1 MARPSSILL
10 SNGTVLLHDDEDRVS
25 PVRADVL
32 IIDGKI
38 VEIAPSIAPLSPS
51 PDVLDIDCT
60 GKIISPGFV
69 DTHHHLWQTQLKGR
83 HADDLLLDYMGKG
96 NITFSLFKPEDV
108 FWGELGGCMEA
119 IDGGTTMV
127 VDHAHINHS
136 ADHSASALSATV
148 ASGIR
153 SYFCYCPV
161 PQTRAASWTPFEFET
176 PTASVPDWA
185 SKQLAELAASQPFGD
200 GRVRLGVGFDGYHL
214 PQDVVV
220 SVFESARRMG
230 VKLFTSHY
238 VRGALFG
245 QHSVVNL
252 LDAYGLLKSDI
263 LLSHASQAL
272 PEDAVQLI
280 AEHAHI
286 SSTPDTELQMAH
298 GAPVC
303 FRADLFQIASLGV
316 DCHSNNSGD
325 MLSQMRLALQSARG
339 TRNQRFVAQGALPR
353 SVQPTVAQAFNLGTI
368 MGARAVGMGAEIG
381 SIRVGK
387 RADLVVFDAQ
397 SPGMVCA
404 ADHDPVAAIVL
415 HASVRD
421 VETVIV
427 DGRIRKSGG
436 KLCPVDAGGGAEVGW
451 PEVASKL
458 LHSRRRIQAVI
469 EGADMD
475 GAKEAV
481 MKLFHVDANKIV
493 DHL

>member
-10 SNGTVLLHDDEDRVS
+10 SNGTVLLHDDEDRVN

-51 PDVLDIDCT
+51 PDALDIDCT

-108 FWGELGGCMEA
+108 FWGELGG
-119 IDGGTTMV
+119 
-127 VDHAHINHS
+127 
-136 ADHSASALSATV
+136 
-148 ASGIR
+148 
-153 SYFCYCPV
+153 
-161 PQTRAASWTPFEFET
+161 

-303 FRADLFQIASLGV
+303 FRTDLFQIASLGV

-339 TRNQRFVAQGALPR
+339 TRNQRFVAQGVLPR
-353 SVQPTVAQAFNLGTI
+353 AAFNLGTI

-421 VETVIV
+421 VET
-427 DGRIRKSGG
+427 
-436 KLCPVDAGGGAEVGW
+436 LCPVDAGGGAEVGW
-451 PEVASKL
+451 PEE
-458 LHSRRRIQAVI
+458 VI